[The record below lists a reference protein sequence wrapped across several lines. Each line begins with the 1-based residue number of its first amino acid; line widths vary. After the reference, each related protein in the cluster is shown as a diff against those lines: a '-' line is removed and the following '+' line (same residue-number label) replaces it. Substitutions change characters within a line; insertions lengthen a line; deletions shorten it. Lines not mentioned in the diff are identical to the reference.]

1 MTMGLDRLVQSL
13 KKKLRKKFDL
23 LKGKEQKDKVFC
35 SSRKFNTLLDA
46 REAFSRAKGKLFD
59 VNQWSK
65 MPGITSSFEL
75 FDAQGRRKIEK
86 SVAVGD
92 YILIK
97 IPGPLPENWVEIISL
112 TDQEDW
118 AEFIVSPSDNPTERI
133 YKDERVNHFFK
144 DTATSTFRVKRE
156 ADSLFA
162 YEIGKDETIN
172 NTGTQAANRKWINTL
187 MAEGGWLG
195 FQRIQWKNLTEYMV
209 HHSEM
214 ENGEE

>member
-1 MTMGLDRLVQSL
+1 M
-13 KKKLRKKFDL
+13 
-23 LKGKEQKDKVFC
+23 
-35 SSRKFNTLLDA
+35 DA

-75 FDAQGRRKIEK
+75 FDSQGRRKIEK

-144 DTATSTFRVKRE
+144 DTATSTFRVKRKQTRFSPMKSGRTKPLIIR
-156 ADSLFA
+156 AHKL
-162 YEIGKDETIN
+162 
-172 NTGTQAANRKWINTL
+172 
-187 MAEGGWLG
+187 
-195 FQRIQWKNLTEYMV
+195 LTE
-209 HHSEM
+209 
-214 ENGEE
+214 NGSIR